1 MISCRNVRMFVA
13 PNVVQ
18 AAWLI
23 CFLLHPAASF
33 AASGPIFE
41 QIPSGTSIAP
51 PFQLRPTAPEK
62 LPIESP
68 EQVSAP
74 DSTMYTLTAEKTVNL
89 SLKDSFDQ
97 SEKNNPELLKAK
109 QDVSLAEAGIISAGA
124 IPNPQLATQLGFGPA
139 WTKTI
144 AGNTQQ
150 VGINQIVET
159 GGKRAARLQLARSQ
173 KTTAMLQLDSL
184 RFDLRTRI
192 RRVYAELAAA
202 QAFVRVIEN
211 HRALTARLVEIAIER
226 FKAGSAPE
234 AEIIQARL
242 NLNQYDAQQNSAQGR
257 IRQAQ
262 IQLSILLG
270 EPVAPNLIAIDHGL
284 FESESDSNDLVPQPN
299 RPLPEES
306 VLLKSAVGVRPDL
319 LVAKQQLNVTTK
331 QIALAKTQRIPDVIL
346 GSGFAFSTFKDL
358 EPKNQQQFGAYLN
371 VNMDL
376 PIFYRK
382 QGEIMSAQV
391 SQDQARTQ
399 ALIIQIRATA
409 EVKAAYENVRLA
421 RANISKYRTQL
432 LAGAKETVRLAELGY
447 KYGRNRLSDV
457 ILAQQ
462 SAQQVNVGYFDAVV
476 AYQNA
481 WADLERAVGRPLE
494 L

>member
-1 MISCRNVRMFVA
+1 MNSCRNARMPVA

-23 CFLLHPAASF
+23 CFFLHPASSF
-33 AASGPIFE
+33 AESGPIFE
-41 QIPSGTSIAP
+41 QTPPGSPAGTP
-51 PFQLRPTAPEK
+51 PQLRPYAPEK
-62 LPIESP
+62 SPIESP
-68 EQVSAP
+68 DQFLAP
-74 DSTMYTLTAEKTVNL
+74 DPTMYILKVEKTVNL
-89 SLKDSFDQ
+89 SLKAAFDQ
-97 SEKNNPELLKAK
+97 AEEHNPEVLKAK
-109 QDVSLAEAGIISAGA
+109 QDVSIAEAGIISAGA
-124 IPNPQLATQLGFGPA
+124 IPNPQLATQFGFGPA

-144 AGNTQQ
+144 AWNTQQ
-150 VGINQIVET
+150 IGINQIVET
-159 GGKRAARLQLARSQ
+159 GGKRAARLRLARSQ
-173 KTTAMLQLDSL
+173 KTATTLQLDSL

-202 QAFVRVIEN
+202 QAFVKVIESQ
-211 HRALTARLVEIAIER
+211 RALTARLVEIAIER
-226 FKAGSAPE
+226 FKAGSTPE

-242 NLNQYDAQQNSAQGR
+242 NLNQYDAQRNSAQGR

-284 FESESDSNDLVPQPN
+284 FESESDSNDLVPQPDK
-299 RPLPEES
+299 PLPDES
-306 VLLKSAVGVRPDL
+306 VLLQSAIGVRPDL
-319 LVAKQQLNVTTK
+319 LVAKQQLNVSTK
-331 QIALAKTQRIPDVIL
+331 QIALAKSQRIPDVIL
-346 GSGFAFSTFKDL
+346 GSGFAYSTFKDL
-358 EPKNQQQFGAYLN
+358 EPPDKQQFGAYLN

-382 QGEIMSAQV
+382 QGEIMSARV

-399 ALIIQIRATA
+399 ALIVQNRATA

-432 LAGAKETVRLAELGY
+432 LAAAQETVRLAELGY

-462 SAQQVNVGYFDAVV
+462 SAQQVNVGYFEAVV

-481 WADLERAVGRPLE
+481 WADLEKAVGRPLQ

>member
-1 MISCRNVRMFVA
+1 MNRLCNARMPVA

-18 AAWLI
+18 VACLI
-23 CFLLHPAASF
+23 YFLLHPASSF

-41 QIPSGTSIAP
+41 QTPPGSPAGTSP
-51 PFQLRPTAPEK
+51 QLRPTAPEK
-62 LPIESP
+62 LPNESA

-74 DSTMYTLTAEKTVNL
+74 DSTTYILRAEKTVNL
-89 SLKDSFDQ
+89 SLKAAFDQ
-97 SEKNNPELLKAK
+97 AEEHNPEILKAK
-109 QDVSLAEAGIISAGA
+109 QDVSITEAGIISAGA

-159 GGKRAARLQLARSQ
+159 GGKRAARLRLARSQ
-173 KTTAMLQLDSL
+173 KSAAMLQLDSL
-184 RFDLRTRI
+184 RFELRTRI

-202 QAFVRVIEN
+202 QAFVRLIESQ
-211 HRALTARLVEIAIER
+211 RALTARLVQIAIER
-226 FKAGSAPE
+226 FKAGSSPE
-234 AEIIQARL
+234 AEIIQSRL
-242 NLNQYDAQQNSAQGR
+242 NLNQYDAQRNSAQGR

-284 FESESDSNDLVPQPN
+284 FESESDSNDLVPQPDK
-299 RPLPEES
+299 PLPEES
-306 VLLKSAVGVRPDL
+306 VLLQSAIGVRPDL
-319 LVAKQQLNVTTK
+319 LVAKQQLNVSTK
-331 QIALAKTQRIPDVIL
+331 QLALAKTQRIPDVIL

-358 EPKNQQQFGAYLN
+358 APPDKQQFGAYLN

-382 QGEIMSAQV
+382 QGEIMSARV
-391 SQDQARTQ
+391 SQDQAKTQ
-399 ALIIQIRATA
+399 ALIIQNRATA
-409 EVKAAYENVRLA
+409 EVTAAYENVRLA

-432 LAGAKETVRLAELGY
+432 LAKAQETVRLAELGY

-481 WADLERAVGRPLE
+481 WADLERAIGRPLQ

>member
-1 MISCRNVRMFVA
+1 MISCRNVRIFVV
-13 PNVVQ
+13 PNMVQ
-18 AAWLI
+18 AAGLI
-23 CFLLHPAASF
+23 CFLLYPAASC

-41 QIPSGTSIAP
+41 QIPSGTSTGTP
-51 PFQLRPTAPEK
+51 PQLRPTAPEK

-97 SEKNNPELLKAK
+97 SEKNNPEILKAK

-124 IPNPQLATQLGFGPA
+124 MPNPQFATQLGFGPA

-173 KTTAMLQLDSL
+173 KTTAKLQLDSL

-202 QAFVRVIEN
+202 QAFVRVIED

-242 NLNQYDAQQNSAQGR
+242 NLNQYDAQRNSAQGR

-270 EPVAPNLIAIDHGL
+270 EPVAPNLIAVDHGL
-284 FESESDSNDLVPQPN
+284 FESESNSNDLVPQPN

-306 VLLKSAVGVRPDL
+306 VLLQSAIGVRPDL

-358 EPKNQQQFGAYLN
+358 EPKNKQQFGAYLN

-382 QGEIMSAQV
+382 QGEIMIAQV